1 MNSYKNSQNSRK
13 IDDFKVRDVFFK
25 KPFVGFMLLCVCCAF
40 IVACSSPTKPTDETP
55 SNTARV
61 PYTTEQESAV
71 ISETTAEKI
80 DAHSFVEIKF
90 SQNSTKLTKESKES
104 IRNLITLNKIDQNKL
119 DQVIVL
125 AWADQEYPSEQK
137 EKLSPKQ
144 VDLAKK
150 RNEAISKYVKSI
162 KNVTVE
168 THSMAQ
174 QPSTVSDWLNTQDSK
189 IKNSLVAAGLPTSAD
204 KMKFHSKASHA
215 LIFALRN

>member
-1 MNSYKNSQNSRK
+1 MQSQKNSQPQK
-13 IDDFKVRDVFFK
+13 QKDVVKVRDVFFK
-25 KPFVGFMLLCVCCAF
+25 KSFVGFMALCVCTAF
-40 IVACSSPTKPTDETP
+40 IVACASTKPGGVSTSDGPRE
-55 SNTARV
+55 
-61 PYTTEQESAV
+61 PYTSEQEGAA
-71 ISETTAEKI
+71 ISETTAEKV

-90 SQNSTKLTKESKES
+90 PQNSSKLTAESKAS
-104 IRNLITLNKIDQNKL
+104 IRNLMNLSKMDKNKL

-125 AWADQEYPSEQK
+125 AWGDQEYPSEQK
-137 EKLSPKQ
+137 DKLSPKQ
-144 VDLAKK
+144 LDLAKK
-150 RNEAISKYVKSI
+150 RNETISKFVKTL

-204 KMKFHSKASHA
+204 KMKFPSKASHA

>member
-1 MNSYKNSQNSRK
+1 MHSQKKSQQK
-13 IDDFKVRDVFFK
+13 DVVKVRDVFFK
-25 KPFVGFMLLCVCCAF
+25 KSFVGFMVISVFCAF
-40 IVACSSPTKPTDETP
+40 VVACASSTKPSDTSSSDAP
-55 SNTARV
+55 RV
-61 PYTTEQESAV
+61 PYTTEQEGAAV
-71 ISETTAEKI
+71 SETTAEKI

-90 SQNSTKLTKESKES
+90 SKNSSKLNGESKES
-104 IRNLITLNKIDQNKL
+104 IRTLMTLNKMDKNKL

-150 RNEAISKYVKSI
+150 RNEAISKFVKSI

-204 KMKFHSKASHA
+204 KMKYPSKASHA

>member
-1 MNSYKNSQNSRK
+1 MNSQK
-13 IDDFKVRDVFFK
+13 RDVFKVKDIFFK
-25 KPFVGFMLLCVCCAF
+25 KTWVGFMIVCVCCAVL
-40 IVACSSPTKPTDETP
+40 IACASPAADAAMSK
-55 SNTARV
+55 A
-61 PYTTEQESAV
+61 A
-71 ISETTAEKI
+71 AERI

-90 SQNSTKLTKESKES
+90 PQNSWVLTEDSKGS
-104 IRNLITLNKIDQNKL
+104 IRNLMKLNRLDKNKL

-125 AWADQEYPSEQK
+125 AWVDQEYPSEQK
-137 EKLSPKQ
+137 DKLSPKQ
-144 VDLAKK
+144 LALAKK
-150 RNEAISKYVKSI
+150 RNEVIAAFVKSI

-204 KMKFHSKASHA
+204 KMKFPSKASHA

>member
-1 MNSYKNSQNSRK
+1 MNSQKNSQQRDAYS
-13 IDDFKVRDVFFK
+13 VRDVFFK
-25 KPFVGFMLLCVCCAF
+25 KSFVGFMVICVCCA
-40 IVACSSPTKPTDETP
+40 IVVACSSTQKTTDVSSASEP
-55 SNTARV
+55 RV
-61 PYTTEQESAV
+61 PYTTEQEAAV
-71 ISETTAEKI
+71 IPETTAEKL
-80 DAHSFVEIKF
+80 DAHSFVEIEFPK
-90 SQNSTKLTKESKES
+90 NSSKLTSESKES
-104 IRNLITLNKIDQNKL
+104 IRNLMALNKMDQNKL

-150 RNEAISKYVKSI
+150 RNETISKFVKSI

-168 THSMAQ
+168 AHSMAQ
-174 QPSTVSDWLNTQDSK
+174 QPSTVSEWLNTQDSK

-204 KMKFHSKASHA
+204 KMKFPSKASHA